1 MKAGA
6 LFAGIGGFCL
16 GFKQV
21 GIKTIWAVEN
31 DPAAVETYTHNL
43 KDVRI
48 ITNNG
53 KPASIKKVSV
63 LGDRLE
69 PVDVLHA
76 GFPCQSFSQ
85 AGRRKGF
92 RDPRGRL
99 LFEVIRI
106 VKEFGKHK
114 PSVLVLENTP
124 NFRNGEGGSWFIEL
138 MKEIRKLGYWFR
150 NSSCAELDTFFLTE
164 LPQKRNRLY
173 MLAFSMDRFPNGRF
187 VFPNKFHQQKKR
199 LSDFIN
205 FDGFIDDDS
214 YYLPTEN
221 RYYQMIKREEVD
233 KNVIYHLRKYIVR
246 TKEPDICPT
255 LTANM
260 GLGGHN
266 VPFVFDAKGLRK
278 LTEYECLSLQGFPQD
293 YVFPDS
299 VPRYKRYMQVGN
311 AVTVPVVALLASK
324 VKKKLERSENGA

>member
-31 DPAAVETYTHNL
+31 DPAAVETYTNNL
-43 KDVRI
+43 KDVRVV
-48 ITNNG
+48 TNNG
-53 KPASIKKVSV
+53 KPASIEKVSV
-63 LGDRLE
+63 LGDELE

-85 AGRRKGF
+85 AGRKKGF

-99 LFEVIRI
+99 LFEIIRI
-106 VKEFGKHK
+106 VKEFKDLK
-114 PSVLVLENTP
+114 PSVLVLENAP
-124 NFRNGEGGSWFIEL
+124 YFRNGEGGSWFIEL
-138 MKEIRKLGYWFR
+138 VKEIRKLGYWFR
-150 NSSCAELDTFFLTE
+150 DSSCAELDTFVLTE

-173 MLAFSMDRFPNGRF
+173 MLAFSMDCFPNGRF
-187 VFPNKFHQQKKR
+187 VFPNKTYRQKKC
-199 LSDFIN
+199 LSDFIDFN
-205 FDGFIDDDS
+205 GFVNDNS
-214 YYLPTEN
+214 YYLPKEN
-221 RYYQMIKREEVD
+221 RYYQMIKREEID
-233 KNVIYHLRKYIVR
+233 KNVIYHLRKYLVR
-246 TKEPDICPT
+246 TKEPGTCPT

-278 LTEYECLSLQGFPQD
+278 LTEYECLSLQGFPRS
-293 YVFPDS
+293 YIFPGS

-311 AVTVPVVALLASK
+311 AVTVPVVTLLA
-324 VKKKLERSENGA
+324 RSIKDKIGEGRK

>member
-1 MKAGA
+1 MVSEFELRRAGYF
-6 LFAGIGGFCL
+6 LFNRAPAE
-16 GFKQV
+16 K
-21 GIKTIWAVEN
+21 KPTIYV
-31 DPAAVETYTHNL
+31 
-43 KDVRI
+43 
-48 ITNNG
+48 
-53 KPASIKKVSV
+53 SIF
-63 LGDRLE
+63 
-69 PVDVLHA
+69 H
-76 GFPCQSFSQ
+76 
-85 AGRRKGF
+85 
-92 RDPRGRL
+92 
-99 LFEVIRI
+99 
-106 VKEFGKHK
+106 
-114 PSVLVLENTP
+114 
-124 NFRNGEGGSWFIEL
+124 GS
-138 MKEIRKLGYWFR
+138 
-150 NSSCAELDTFFLTE
+150 
-164 LPQKRNRLY
+164 
-173 MLAFSMDRFPNGRF
+173 FPNGRF